1 MPEHRLPLL
10 TFAAAVASSVPFD
23 LELVHVLTENVTSP
37 QGGDQVIKLVL
48 FGWRAG
54 RATG

>member
-1 MPEHRLPLL
+1 MPEHRLALL
-10 TFAAAVASSVPFD
+10 TFAATVASSVSFD

-37 QGGDQVIKLVL
+37 QSGDQVIKLVL